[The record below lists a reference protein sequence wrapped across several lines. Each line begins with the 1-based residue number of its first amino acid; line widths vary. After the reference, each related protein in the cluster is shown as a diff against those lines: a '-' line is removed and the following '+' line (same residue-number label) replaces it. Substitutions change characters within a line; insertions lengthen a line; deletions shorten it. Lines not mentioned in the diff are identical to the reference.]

1 MPDNINDYRFYLKGV
16 EDIDGSGTN
25 EGSMNCKETQRCMRQ
40 FLEDELDADTARE
53 FIMHV
58 RSCKEC
64 MDELTIEYLISGGM
78 QELENTDD
86 IDVQMELE
94 KRLVVAN
101 QMKAHRSQLKAGL
114 FVVAMMAACV
124 FFM

>member
-1 MPDNINDYRFYLKGV
+1 MD
-16 EDIDGSGTN
+16 
-25 EGSMNCKETQRCMRQ
+25 CKETQRLMRL
-40 FLEDELDADTARE
+40 FLENKLDADTARE
-53 FIMHV
+53 FILHV

-64 MDELTIEYLISGGM
+64 MDELIIEYLISGGI
-78 QELENTDD
+78 QELENADD

-101 QMKAHRSQLKAGL
+101 QEKAHRSQLKAGL
-114 FVVAMMAACV
+114 FMVATMVACI

>member
-1 MPDNINDYRFYLKGV
+1 
-16 EDIDGSGTN
+16 
-25 EGSMNCKETQRCMRQ
+25 MRQ
-40 FLEDELDADTARE
+40 FLENKLDADTARK
-53 FIMHV
+53 FILHV

-64 MDELTIEYLISGGM
+64 MDELTLEYLISGGM
-78 QELENTDD
+78 QALEDTDD

-101 QMKAHRSQLKAGL
+101 QIKAHRSQLKAGL
-114 FVVAMMAACV
+114 FVVAAMAACV

>member
-1 MPDNINDYRFYLKGV
+1 
-16 EDIDGSGTN
+16 
-25 EGSMNCKETQRCMRQ
+25 MNCKETQRLMRL
-40 FLEDELDADTARE
+40 FLENKLDANHARE

-64 MDELTIEYLISGGM
+64 MDELTIEYLISGGI

-101 QMKAHRSQLKAGL
+101 QVKAHRSQLKAGL
-114 FVVAMMAACV
+114 FVIAMMAACV
-124 FFM
+124 FLM

>member
-1 MPDNINDYRFYLKGV
+1 
-16 EDIDGSGTN
+16 
-25 EGSMNCKETQRCMRQ
+25 MNCKETQRLMRL
-40 FLEDELDADTARE
+40 FLENKLDADTARE

-64 MDELTIEYLISGGM
+64 MDELTIEYLISGGI
-78 QELENTDD
+78 QELENADD

-101 QMKAHRSQLKAGL
+101 QVKAHRSLLKAGL
-114 FVVAMMAACV
+114 FVIAMMAACV

>member
-1 MPDNINDYRFYLKGV
+1 MD
-16 EDIDGSGTN
+16 
-25 EGSMNCKETQRCMRQ
+25 CKETQRCIRQ

-78 QELENTDD
+78 QALEDTDD

-94 KRLVVAN
+94 KRLVSAN
-101 QMKAHRSQLKAGL
+101 QVKAHRSQLKAGL
-114 FVVAMMAACV
+114 FVFATMVACIL
-124 FFM
+124 FLY

>member
-1 MPDNINDYRFYLKGV
+1 MD
-16 EDIDGSGTN
+16 
-25 EGSMNCKETQRCMRQ
+25 CKETQRLMRR
-40 FLEDELDADTARE
+40 FLEDKLDADTARE
-53 FIMHV
+53 FILHV

-64 MDELTIEYLISGGM
+64 MDELMIEYLISGGI
-78 QELENTDD
+78 QELESTDD

-114 FVVAMMAACV
+114 FVVAAMIACV

>member
-1 MPDNINDYRFYLKGV
+1 
-16 EDIDGSGTN
+16 
-25 EGSMNCKETQRCMRQ
+25 MRR
-40 FLEDELDADTARE
+40 FLENKLDVDTARE
-53 FIMHV
+53 FILHV

-64 MDELTIEYLISGGM
+64 MDELTIEYLISGGI

-86 IDVQMELE
+86 IDVRMELE

>member
-1 MPDNINDYRFYLKGV
+1 MPDDIKDCRFYPRGV
-16 EDIDGSGTN
+16 EDISGSGTN
-25 EGSMNCKETQRCMRQ
+25 EGTMNCKETQRCMRQ

-94 KRLVVAN
+94 KRLACAN
-101 QMKAHRSQLKAGL
+101 QQKAHRSQLKAGL
-114 FVVAMMAACV
+114 FAFATMLICV
-124 FFM
+124 FLL

>member
-1 MPDNINDYRFYLKGV
+1 
-16 EDIDGSGTN
+16 
-25 EGSMNCKETQRCMRQ
+25 MRR
-40 FLEDELDADTARE
+40 FLEDKLDADTARE
-53 FIMHV
+53 FILHV

-64 MDELTIEYLISGGM
+64 MDELMIEYLISGGI
-78 QELENTDD
+78 QELESTDD

-114 FVVAMMAACV
+114 FVVAAMIACV

>member
-1 MPDNINDYRFYLKGV
+1 
-16 EDIDGSGTN
+16 
-25 EGSMNCKETQRCMRQ
+25 MRQ
-40 FLEDELDADTARE
+40 FLENKLDADTARE
-53 FIMHV
+53 FILHV

-64 MDELTIEYLISGGM
+64 MDELTIEYLISGGI

-101 QMKAHRSQLKAGL
+101 QMKAHRSHLKAGL

>member
-1 MPDNINDYRFYLKGV
+1 MD
-16 EDIDGSGTN
+16 
-25 EGSMNCKETQRCMRQ
+25 CKETQRYMRQ
-40 FLEDELDADTARE
+40 FLENELDADTARE
-53 FIMHV
+53 FILHV

-94 KRLVVAN
+94 KRLVSVN
-101 QMKAHRSQLKAGL
+101 QVKAHRSQLKAGL
-114 FVVAMMAACV
+114 FVFAMMMACV
-124 FFM
+124 LFMS

>member
-1 MPDNINDYRFYLKGV
+1 
-16 EDIDGSGTN
+16 
-25 EGSMNCKETQRCMRQ
+25 MNCKETQRLMRL
-40 FLEDELDADTARE
+40 FLENKLDADTARE

-64 MDELTIEYLISGGM
+64 MDELTIEYLISGGI

-101 QMKAHRSQLKAGL
+101 QVKAHRSQLKAGL
-114 FVVAMMAACV
+114 FVIAMMAACV

>member
-1 MPDNINDYRFYLKGV
+1 MD
-16 EDIDGSGTN
+16 
-25 EGSMNCKETQRCMRQ
+25 CKETQRQMRQ
-40 FLEDELDADTARE
+40 FLENKLDADTARE
-53 FIMHV
+53 FILHV

-94 KRLVVAN
+94 KRLESAN
-101 QMKAHRSQLKAGL
+101 QIKAHRSQLKAGL
-114 FVVAMMAACV
+114 FVFATMIACV
-124 FFM
+124 LFLY

>member
-1 MPDNINDYRFYLKGV
+1 MH
-16 EDIDGSGTN
+16 
-25 EGSMNCKETQRCMRQ
+25 Q
-40 FLEDELDADTARE
+40 FLENELDADTARE
-53 FIMHV
+53 FILHV

-94 KRLVVAN
+94 KRLVSAN
-101 QMKAHRSQLKAGL
+101 QSKAHRSQLKAGL
-114 FVVAMMAACV
+114 FVFATMVACV
-124 FFM
+124 LFMA

>member
-1 MPDNINDYRFYLKGV
+1 MPDNINNYLLYLKGV
-16 EDIDGSGTN
+16 EDISGSGTN
-25 EGSMNCKETQRCMRQ
+25 EGSMNCKETQRYMRQ

-94 KRLVVAN
+94 KRLASAN
-101 QMKAHRSQLKAGL
+101 QVKAHRSHLKAGL
-114 FVVAMMAACV
+114 FAFATMLVCV
-124 FFM
+124 LLL